1 VSSNRGGM
9 EKGTTSSS
17 PPDAFEEVGRS
28 CGNRWN
34 VASLEPIARLIVE
47 RRALPEPLLKKA
59 QSESPTRTAFLNSVL
74 DLGVGEADL
83 VQIMAEHLGIPG
95 VDLAHT
101 AIDLAVLDTIP
112 RPVAESDLVLPLS
125 QEGGRLHVA
134 VSAGADN
141 YDVLEELRFITGQE
155 VSPYAAIPTT
165 LEQVIASAYDSKDK
179 GHTRWTG
186 AALNPEEAPGFTVI
200 LPESAAGDA
209 GTAAAAEESAQDLEE
224 LREGDLELEVGG
236 GDDQEEVVGSV
247 EVRSGP
253 ARILAVDDDFDIL
266 RMLDRTLKSAGYV
279 VDQARDGR
287 EAEQKIKS
295 ESYDLILLDAMLP
308 HVHGF
313 EICAR
318 LKASTRTRNTPVIL
332 VSAVYRGWR
341 YAHDARET
349 FGADDYLEKPFHLPE
364 LLRRVKERLSGA
376 STVAAT
382 SEKAD
387 KLYQEGLAL
396 LEAKKPAEAREILEK
411 AVKEDLFSARTHF
424 ALGRAMHEQGEVF
437 HAITAY
443 ERAVELRPNLFQ
455 ALRALASLYEQKGFR
470 RKAAEALERAV
481 HAAPD
486 PSTRDTMRQRLLK
499 IL

>member
-1 VSSNRGGM
+1 M
-9 EKGTTSSS
+9 
-17 PPDAFEEVGRS
+17 
-28 CGNRWN
+28 
-34 VASLEPIARLIVE
+34 
-47 RRALPEPLLKKA
+47 LPEPLLRRA
-59 QSESPTRTAFLNSVL
+59 ESESPTRTAFLNAVL
-74 DLGVGEADL
+74 DLGVSEADL
-83 VQIMAEHLGIPG
+83 VGIMAEHLGIPG

-112 RPVAESDLVLPLS
+112 RPVAESDIVLPLS

-155 VSPYAAIPTT
+155 VSHYAALPGS
-165 LEQVIASAYDSKDK
+165 LEQVIAIAYDAKDR
-179 GHTRWTG
+179 GQTTWAG
-186 AALNPEEAPGFTVI
+186 AALHPDAAPVFKVI
-200 LPESAAGDA
+200 LPQGSVDAAG
-209 GTAAAAEESAQDLEE
+209 AAATDDALDSTEELEE
-224 LREGDLELEVGG
+224 LRDADLEVAE
-236 GDDQEEVVGSV
+236 DEEVEVEMEGGPV

-287 EAEQKIKS
+287 EAEQKLKS
-295 ESYDLILLDAMLP
+295 EKYDLVVLDAMLP

-313 EICAR
+313 ELCAR
-318 LKASTRTRNTPVIL
+318 LKANARTRSVPVIL

-364 LLRRVKERLSGA
+364 LLRRVKERLSGGA
-376 STVAAT
+376 AVAVST
-382 SEKAD
+382 EKAD
-387 KLYQEGLAL
+387 KLYQEAISL
-396 LEAKKPAEAREILEK
+396 LEEKKPAEARAALES
-411 AVKEDLFSARTHF
+411 AVKEDPFSARIHF
-424 ALGRAMHEQGEVF
+424 ALGRAMQEQGELF

-455 ALRALASLYEQKGFR
+455 ALRALAGLYEQKGFR

-481 HAAPD
+481 HSAPD
-486 PSTRDTMRQRLLK
+486 PSTRDAMRQRLLK
-499 IL
+499 LL

>member
-1 VSSNRGGM
+1 M
-9 EKGTTSSS
+9 
-17 PPDAFEEVGRS
+17 
-28 CGNRWN
+28 
-34 VASLEPIARLIVE
+34 ASLEPIALLIAE
-47 RRALPEPLLKKA
+47 RRALPEPLLRRA
-59 QSESPTRTAFLNSVL
+59 QSESPTRTAFLNAVL
-74 DLGVGEADL
+74 DLGVSEADL
-83 VQIMAEHLGIPG
+83 VGIMAEHLGIPG

-112 RPVAESDLVLPLS
+112 RPVAESDIVLPLS

-155 VSPYAAIPTT
+155 VSHYAALPGS
-165 LEQVIASAYDSKDK
+165 LEQVIAIAYDAKDR
-179 GHTRWTG
+179 GQTTWAG
-186 AALNPEEAPGFTVI
+186 AALHPDAAPVFKVI
-200 LPESAAGDA
+200 LPQGSVDAASAPATDEA
-209 GTAAAAEESAQDLEE
+209 LDSTEDLEE
-224 LREGDLELEVGG
+224 LRDADLEVAE
-236 GDDQEEVVGSV
+236 DEEVEVEMKGGPV

-287 EAEQKIKS
+287 EAEQKLKS
-295 ESYDLILLDAMLP
+295 EKYDLVVLDAMLP

-313 EICAR
+313 ELCAR
-318 LKASTRTRNTPVIL
+318 LKANARTRSIPVIL

-364 LLRRVKERLSGA
+364 LLRRVKERLSGGA
-376 STVAAT
+376 ALAVST
-382 SEKAD
+382 EKAD
-387 KLYQEGLAL
+387 KLYQQAISL
-396 LEAKKPAEAREILEK
+396 LEEKKPAEARAALES
-411 AVKEDLFSARTHF
+411 AVKEDPFSARIHF
-424 ALGRAMHEQGEVF
+424 ALGRAMQEQGDLF

-455 ALRALASLYEQKGFR
+455 ALRALAGLYEQKGFR

-481 HAAPD
+481 HSAPD
-486 PSTRDTMRQRLLK
+486 PSTRDAMRQRLLK
-499 IL
+499 LL